1 MIGNKF
7 SQERH
12 NKIVLKSL
20 VSYLTNH
27 I

>member
-12 NKIVLKSL
+12 NKIVLESL